1 MDPPYARVRDP
12 LLAELVVLDIDE
24 LRRVVRQLER
34 TSHRLTWRRKVSAR
48 ASLLAAVLRGLPRI
62 IGDAYVGR
70 VKREDRWDVLVR
82 DEPGVVVAVEIR
94 TTKPRSWDSAGHPL
108 TVHVTRPDLVDV
120 EEIERWQQRINERRR
135 RRLQSGARSKQATT
149 SSA

>member
-34 TSHRLTWRRKVSAR
+34 TSHRLMWRRKVSAR

-70 VKREDRWDVLVR
+70 AKREGRWDVLVR

-120 EEIERWQQRINERRR
+120 EEIKRWQQRINERRR
-135 RRLQSGARSKQATT
+135 RQQKTEQKAPRATNGA
-149 SSA
+149 